1 MEWSVCHRPISLIL
15 QYFWKKILTIYMVHR
30 QCCRLCQKIQVS
42 RDVNFILLLFVN
54 RSQEFISSHIFK
66 NNSIHFVSIP
76 VVEQE
81 IFVNLTKAA
90 EQNGHFKVY
99 NEHNL
104 PDRWHAH
111 NRRRMG
117 PILALADIG
126 YGFQD
131 LFAAAKKYE
140 EEFNVPCK

>member
-1 MEWSVCHRPISLIL
+1 
-15 QYFWKKILTIYMVHR
+15 MVHR
-30 QCCRLCQKIQVS
+30 QCCRLYQRIQVS
-42 RDVNFILLLFVN
+42 RDTTFLFFKK
-54 RSQEFISSHIFK
+54 SQEINRIFE
-66 NNSIHFVSIP
+66 NNLIQFGSIP

-99 NEHNL
+99 NENNL

-117 PILALADIG
+117 PILALADVG